1 MKDLKSIDIDY
12 LAKIFYVAIVP
23 SMIIFACLYGIL
35 NRPQNLVLDMYS
47 LKCKKMSWDSQSKK
61 TSCHDFDLV
70 YEGTQKF
77 LDVTNS
83 KNEKMFEFINE
94 HCLNSD
100 DKKTCKSIVTNFT
113 TLEVKNIYSG
123 SKKIDTDLVGNL
135 SAM

>member
-100 DKKTCKSIVTNFT
+100 DKKTFDILPSLKTS
-113 TLEVKNIYSG
+113 
-123 SKKIDTDLVGNL
+123 
-135 SAM
+135 